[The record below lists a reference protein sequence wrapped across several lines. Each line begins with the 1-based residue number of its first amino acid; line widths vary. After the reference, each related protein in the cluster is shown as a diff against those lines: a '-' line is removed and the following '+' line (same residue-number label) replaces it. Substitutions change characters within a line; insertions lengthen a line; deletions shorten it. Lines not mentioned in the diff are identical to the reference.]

1 MINNCRDLH
10 LLSAIVILFLISNS
24 ELSLANMNGFPLKM
38 VFIAVEDTN
47 IVILLTLLLQLLM
60 LTSQSL
66 LLILKSKFW
75 VLTVMYPLDRACTD
89 NLPLATNISDSAV
102 LPF

>member
-47 IVILLTLLLQLLM
+47 IVILLALLLQLLM
-60 LTSQSL
+60 LTSQSKQ
-66 LLILKSKFW
+66 IK
-75 VLTVMYPLDRACTD
+75 VLGSV
-89 NLPLATNISDSAV
+89 SDVSFRSS
-102 LPF
+102 LHR